1 MRGRYWKLILFILI
15 PLNIIALPFPTWAFP
30 RLPGKAQ
37 IIFVSDRNGNWEIY
51 LLNAKGLR
59 NLTRHPALDS
69 DPAWSPDGSKIA
81 FASNRDG
88 RKSDIYVMDA
98 DGRNVRRLTR
108 DPAEDCLPSWSPD
121 GRRIAFTSY
130 RDGKGE
136 IYVVD
141 VDGGNLRNLTNYPA
155 ANDIEP
161 AWSPDGGKIAFVSD
175 RANGVAD
182 IYVISM

>member
-1 MRGRYWKLILFILI
+1 
-15 PLNIIALPFPTWAFP
+15 
-30 RLPGKAQ
+30 
-37 IIFVSDRNGNWEIY
+37 
-51 LLNAKGLR
+51 
-59 NLTRHPALDS
+59 
-69 DPAWSPDGSKIA
+69 
-81 FASNRDG
+81 
-88 RKSDIYVMDA
+88 MDA

-121 GRRIAFTSY
+121 GRRIAFISY

-141 VDGGNLRNLTNYPA
+141 VDEGNLRNLTNYPA

-182 IYVISM
+182 IYVMDADGRNPRRLTKHPEVDRNPAWSPDGRWIAFMSHRWRGPNIYVMNVNDRLIKMLTMGSGMVTRWAMDSF